1 MLEPRVRVQSAGGSQ
16 EAGMGEF
23 VKGLAKASLSRN
35 FSCFLPKAGQ
45 FLGVRVGVE
54 WEGLAWRWHGA
65 GEKPDSP
72 SP

>member
-45 FLGVRVGVE
+45 FLGVRVGV
-54 WEGLAWRWHGA
+54 GA
-65 GEKPDSP
+65 GGPGMEVAWGRREARQSLP
-72 SP
+72 